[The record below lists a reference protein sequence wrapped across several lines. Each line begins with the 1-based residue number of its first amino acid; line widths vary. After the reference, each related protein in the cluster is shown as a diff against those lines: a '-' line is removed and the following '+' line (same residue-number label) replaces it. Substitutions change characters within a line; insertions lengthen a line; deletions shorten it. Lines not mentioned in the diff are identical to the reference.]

1 MSTSPSSPIE
11 TEGLA
16 SSPVAPIRYFDIL
29 PLELV
34 TEIHGWV
41 DEEDFDRVREK
52 TLVSLCLTA
61 KRFLQEARSL
71 LLGDITILRTRPGSR
86 SLAKLVETVDDNKLA
101 LVRRLH
107 LGWSNLTNSASED
120 LTELADAVVNLSEL
134 WIDFA
139 EECLL
144 PSRGANLTILSLYS
158 LYLNNV
164 DLLSFP
170 HLTHLHLSDVHR
182 SGDLVLQVPSLKH
195 LTTASGHFR
204 LQFLDQLPPRLASCS
219 YDASSRVSLPASILE
234 SPSIF
239 RCYKIWDKWT
249 LPAKHVHVLRL
260 RCPNRL
266 TDCIESFKN
275 SDPSVEAVILPLP
288 KKGSQTDLWAP
299 LLDTCSRRQIQ
310 VVWATA
316 KHDRS
321 LFDDAAHWVFREAER
336 RHLGNR
342 EGGGGQ
348 GREFGSHRHV
358 G

>member
-61 KRFLQEARSL
+61 KRFLPEARSL

-107 LGWSNLTNSASED
+107 LGWSNPTNSASED

-134 WIDFA
+134 WTDFA

-144 PSRGANLTILSLYS
+144 PFRGASERAHVSVL
-158 LYLNNV
+158 V
-164 DLLSFP
+164 ARADELL
-170 HLTHLHLSDVHR
+170 R
-182 SGDLVLQVPSLKH
+182 
-195 LTTASGHFR
+195 A
-204 LQFLDQLPPRLASCS
+204 
-219 YDASSRVSLPASILE
+219 
-234 SPSIF
+234 
-239 RCYKIWDKWT
+239 
-249 LPAKHVHVLRL
+249 
-260 RCPNRL
+260 
-266 TDCIESFKN
+266 
-275 SDPSVEAVILPLP
+275 
-288 KKGSQTDLWAP
+288 
-299 LLDTCSRRQIQ
+299 
-310 VVWATA
+310 
-316 KHDRS
+316 
-321 LFDDAAHWVFREAER
+321 
-336 RHLGNR
+336 
-342 EGGGGQ
+342 
-348 GREFGSHRHV
+348 
-358 G
+358 